1 MLEKNIMNLMNDIVY
16 GWVDKNG
23 LSHLNDFETFSSDYR
38 LQSPEELIKSKI
50 GVCWDQVE
58 LERYYFEK
66 ENINVKTYFLV
77 HYDGGKCPTHTFL
90 VFRKN
95 DKYYWFEHSWDKFK
109 GIHEYSTLKELLSDV
124 RNKFI
129 KYELNNNYVDEYLV
143 LHEYEKPSYS
153 ISVQDFFT
161 HCDNGKYIEIDTIN
175 WLD

>member
-1 MLEKNIMNLMNDIVY
+1 MIENNIMDLMKDIVY

-23 LSHLNDFETFSSDYR
+23 LNHLKDFETFSSDYR

-66 ENINVKTYFLV
+66 NNIKVKTYFLV

-90 VFRKN
+90 VFKKN
-95 DKYYWFEHSWDKFK
+95 DKYYWFEHSWEIFK
-109 GIHEYSTLKELLSDV
+109 GIHEYDSLSSLLSDI

-129 KYELNNNYVDEYLV
+129 TNELHNEYIDEYLV
-143 LHEYEKPSYS
+143 LHEYEAPQSGLN
-153 ISVQDFFT
+153 VQGFFT
-161 HCDNGKYIEIDTIN
+161 HCDNGKYIDIDTIN
-175 WLD
+175 WL